1 MTRNYY
7 IEQSPCLLHLIPL
20 NILKEHLL
28 IEGEGREALLRSIQL
43 RTTHM
48 QQEEMV
54 HIFSVEG
61 LRYLMEAGISR
72 KLYELCRFLEE
83 GNLTCTCGETLE
95 LIGQMI
101 REYGGTL

>member
-1 MTRNYY
+1 
-7 IEQSPCLLHLIPL
+7 
-20 NILKEHLL
+20 
-28 IEGEGREALLRSIQL
+28 
-43 RTTHM
+43 
-48 QQEEMV
+48 
-54 HIFSVEG
+54 
-61 LRYLMEAGISR
+61 MEAGISR

>member
-1 MTRNYY
+1 MAFWSSTR
-7 IEQSPCLLHLIPL
+7 
-20 NILKEHLL
+20 
-28 IEGEGREALLRSIQL
+28 
-43 RTTHM
+43 
-48 QQEEMV
+48 
-54 HIFSVEG
+54 EG
-61 LRYLMEAGISR
+61 LSFYQLMEAGISR